1 MGHRALTRQKRK
13 CRLARQ
19 MSMTML
25 TMQVR
30 AMASCTG
37 RSMARK
43 GKATMAPPMPLTPET
58 KPPAIQARNT
68 QISVIPG
75 IRPSCGHGPPHQ
87 CMKNRK
93 YLPSRSASV
102 RRRRDDSHGETIP
115 HAAIAVPPGVSRTAF
130 PVHPQKDGL
139 YRRSLRRMRLPAP
152 QGAVRAV
159 RQPSAPHG
167 IAPRS
172 PGRATVR
179 ADTMRHGSPRN
190 GASCLRAPSG
200 PRPLPCRPARMR
212 NRSPRSPCLGR
223 SRPFGNRKKE
233 KRHKKREPVQNGQ
246 APAYSP

>member
-75 IRPSCGHGPPHQ
+75 IRPSCGHGPPPSVHE
-87 CMKNRK
+87 KSN
-93 YLPSRSASV
+93 YLSARSALSTDSHG
-102 RRRRDDSHGETIP
+102 RDDSHGETIP
-115 HAAIAVPPGVSRTAF
+115 PCGNSRSARHEPGGVSRPSAG
-130 PVHPQKDGL
+130 DGL
-139 YRRSLRRMRLPAP
+139 YRRALHRMRLPAP
-152 QGAVRAV
+152 QGAARACGSL
-159 RQPSAPHG
+159 PHHTASLSAKPVLP
-167 IAPRS
+167 A
-172 PGRATVR
+172 
-179 ADTMRHGSPRN
+179 
-190 GASCLRAPSG
+190 GAFR
-200 PRPLPCRPARMR
+200 PRPLPCP
-212 NRSPRSPCLGR
+212 
-223 SRPFGNRKKE
+223 SRTYAEQVAAQSMLREVAAFWQQEEGKK
-233 KRHKKREPVQNGQ
+233 
-246 APAYSP
+246 A

>member
-75 IRPSCGHGPPHQ
+75 IRPSCGHGPHPSVHEIKLQPLAAPPADSRWRADSARARPSSIRTVMTAPARDLPWSVSPSIRSKTAWCRRACATWDFPLHRGRHEPCDSLPHHTASLPA
-87 CMKNRK
+87 KPVLPAGAFRAAWSP
-93 YLPSRSASV
+93 LPSRTYAEQV
-102 RRRRDDSHGETIP
+102 
-115 HAAIAVPPGVSRTAF
+115 AAQSMLREVAAF
-130 PVHPQKDGL
+130 WQQEEG
-139 YRRSLRRMRLPAP
+139 
-152 QGAVRAV
+152 
-159 RQPSAPHG
+159 
-167 IAPRS
+167 
-172 PGRATVR
+172 
-179 ADTMRHGSPRN
+179 
-190 GASCLRAPSG
+190 
-200 PRPLPCRPARMR
+200 
-212 NRSPRSPCLGR
+212 
-223 SRPFGNRKKE
+223 KK
-233 KRHKKREPVQNGQ
+233 
-246 APAYSP
+246 A